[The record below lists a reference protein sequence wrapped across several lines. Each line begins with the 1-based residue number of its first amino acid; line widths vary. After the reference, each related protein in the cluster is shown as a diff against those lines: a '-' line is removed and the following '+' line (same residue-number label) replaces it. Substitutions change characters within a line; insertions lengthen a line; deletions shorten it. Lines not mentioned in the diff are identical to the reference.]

1 MKALLYLGSHIW
13 KHHLA
18 HFFSFCKRLS
28 HYNRNIFS
36 IFHFSIS
43 SSCFLENREGPPG
56 DSGAGA
62 WMGWA
67 WQTRLELDAPIQA
80 GDRFCKSGTVLMAL
94 GAQRT
99 SRWGTRSRQGD
110 QWGSC
115 SQNVIK
121 TWERVSDNGHHS
133 GASVGQVHSEFLS
146 LFAQ

>member
-1 MKALLYLGSHIW
+1 MGKDAGVVIPGKSH
-13 KHHLA
+13 LEA
-18 HFFSFCKRLS
+18 SPCTFFFFFPSVRGF
-28 HYNRNIFS
+28 HITTEIFFPFA
-36 IFHFSIS
+36 IFSIS

-62 WMGWA
+62 WMAWA

-80 GDRFCKSGTVLMAL
+80 GDRFCKSGTVLMAM

-121 TWERVSDNGHHS
+121 T
-133 GASVGQVHSEFLS
+133 
-146 LFAQ
+146 